1 MPFRDPRR
9 HLEDVLDAI
18 NKIDEFI
25 GAIDLNAYRA
35 DDKTDRSKR
44 VSWHGEYTSA
54 FIPSCGRRHRLGYG
68 ERRSSGS
75 SCNRAKAPA
84 SPAGRITR
92 TQLTPGSWVASLHR
106 VVPMDEGCV
115 FPFMIT
121 DKFRARIRS
130 DLQSPTGRTE
140 IAKSG
145 SRTSNWITYR

>member
-35 DDKTDRSKR
+35 DDKTKAAVERKIQVLTEAIIRLDDESPGAYPEIDQKR

-75 SCNRAKAPA
+75 SCNHAKAPA
-84 SPAGRITR
+84 SPAG
-92 TQLTPGSWVASLHR
+92 
-106 VVPMDEGCV
+106 
-115 FPFMIT
+115 
-121 DKFRARIRS
+121 
-130 DLQSPTGRTE
+130 
-140 IAKSG
+140 
-145 SRTSNWITYR
+145 